1 MHKMII
7 VSCQRGVLIYSRSI
21 TEVKQALQLT
31 QLQHSKATLKQ
42 MITWQLWTMCYVY
55 KINIL

>member
-42 MITWQLWTMCYVY
+42 MIT
-55 KINIL
+55 